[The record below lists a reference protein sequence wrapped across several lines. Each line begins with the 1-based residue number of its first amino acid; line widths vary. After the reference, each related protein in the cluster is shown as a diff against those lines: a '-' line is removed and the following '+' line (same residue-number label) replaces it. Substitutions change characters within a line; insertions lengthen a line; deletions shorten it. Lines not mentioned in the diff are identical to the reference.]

1 MSDGRVLVFFD
12 LETTGLDTT
21 KCEIIQVAAVHEER
35 VFSVYI
41 LPSQPIDEGA
51 TKVTGFTVRDGKLF
65 CHEDLKATTPLLEAL
80 QSFIAF
86 LSSFRRPVLL
96 VGHNARSFDA
106 PILSRVLTQ
115 SSLLEPFREA
125 ASGTLDTLP
134 VSREL
139 FPDLQNHRQE
149 FLVRRFLNKQYGA
162 HNAVE
167 DAKVL
172 QELFKHWDIQDQT
185 VWEKHVF

>member
-1 MSDGRVLVFFD
+1 SAECPLF
-12 LETTGLDTT
+12 
-21 KCEIIQVAAVHEER
+21 
-35 VFSVYI
+35 
-41 LPSQPIDEGA
+41 
-51 TKVTGFTVRDGKLF
+51 VTGFTVRDGKLF

-185 VWEKHVF
+185 SKVCPLISITGVSNLVISQKQRKELSQENEKENYRQAC

>member
-1 MSDGRVLVFFD
+1 ISEHRHR
-12 LETTGLDTT
+12 T
-21 KCEIIQVAAVHEER
+21 
-35 VFSVYI
+35 SY
-41 LPSQPIDEGA
+41 
-51 TKVTGFTVRDGKLF
+51 GKLF

-80 QSFIAF
+80 QDFIAF

-125 ASGTLDTLP
+125 VSGTLDTLP

-185 VWEKHVF
+185 VWEKRKTDDKSKRRYTNGNKRAQKTDLRSPHPSMFEQN